1 MILYPSVAFADE
13 YPGYRAPSVEISG
26 DAEGP
31 RFRQQA
37 ELSVP
42 NLLYLLEHPGKEGAF
57 THLAVDVMSTY
68 FAAHHDREYEVAL
81 RIDGAAFDTRLFHKW
96 YHRHQFLIPL
106 PSFRRDRLRIT
117 LTAEATT
124 QDRSTGEAPVFE
136 LSLLLVSKQRIWARC
151 EQMAIWVFSTARSG
165 STWLVVDI
173 LCADGRARPVDE
185 PGTGRMFAPLQW
197 DAERFYETGNREL
210 YIESGFPFETG
221 EKPRHPDLL
230 PVFERAFGVLNK
242 ENQILSRHN
251 FAFYHQALRDVA
263 IGHVLNEWGI
273 LGYSR
278 LVYKMPNDS
287 HCADFIMR
295 AFPQSHM
302 VFMMRDGRDV
312 MRSRFSPF
320 ASPDLA
326 NASDKQLRRYAI
338 FFYSHFW
345 NFQVDIIAAAFE
357 AHPHE
362 RRILVKYE
370 DLRAHPD
377 HYIAKIYDHL
387 GMSATDE
394 EIAGLADRT
403 RLENLPASERG
414 PEKPRQSGLVGGF
427 HSVFDEEEI
436 ALMNAIMGQN
446 LLRYGYEL

>member
-42 NLLYLLEHPGKEGAF
+42 NLLYLLEHPGEEGAF

-124 QDRSTGEAPVFE
+124 QDLSTGEAPVFE

-151 EQMAIWVFSTARSG
+151 EQTAIWVFSTARSG
-165 STWLVVDI
+165 STWLAVDI

-242 ENQILSRHN
+242 ENQIFKPPQLRVLSSSAARR
-251 FAFYHQALRDVA
+251 RDRPCA
-263 IGHVLNEWGI
+263 ERMGYPGI
-273 LGYSR
+273 LATS
-278 LVYKMPNDS
+278 
-287 HCADFIMR
+287 I
-295 AFPQSHM
+295 Q
-302 VFMMRDGRDV
+302 
-312 MRSRFSPF
+312 
-320 ASPDLA
+320 
-326 NASDKQLRRYAI
+326 NA
-338 FFYSHFW
+338 
-345 NFQVDIIAAAFE
+345 E
-357 AHPHE
+357 
-362 RRILVKYE
+362 
-370 DLRAHPD
+370 
-377 HYIAKIYDHL
+377 
-387 GMSATDE
+387 
-394 EIAGLADRT
+394 
-403 RLENLPASERG
+403 
-414 PEKPRQSGLVGGF
+414 
-427 HSVFDEEEI
+427 
-436 ALMNAIMGQN
+436 
-446 LLRYGYEL
+446 